1 MILRDKLEKQG
12 SFLFKYRGVL
22 PVLFLLAGWGLFV
35 YKEYNSYQTQPV
47 FDHPL
52 YLYFCLFICLLGLFI
67 RVYTIGYT
75 PKRTSGRNIKGQI
88 ADQLNTT
95 GIYSIVRH
103 PLYLGNF
110 FMWLGIAMLVEDIV
124 FIIAF
129 ILLYALYYERIMLTE
144 EKFLKEKFKD
154 SYLQWSKKTPAFIP
168 DFRKWKKPGSNFRIK
183 KVLLREKN
191 GLLAIFLLIYLFVE
205 TERYIQS
212 NTYSFELN
220 FWFYAVAFSLF
231 YYLVIKTLQKTVPGF

>member
-1 MILRDKLEKQG
+1 MVLKDKLEKQG

-22 PVLFLLAGWGLFV
+22 PVLFLVAGWGLFV
-35 YKEYNSYQTQPV
+35 YNEYNITQTQPV

-52 YLYFCLFICLLGLFI
+52 YKYFCLFICLLGLFI

-124 FIIAF
+124 FIVAF

-144 EKFLKEKFKD
+144 EKFLKDKFKD
-154 SYLQWSKKTPAFIP
+154 SYYNWSKKTPAFIP
-168 DFRKWKKPGSNFRIK
+168 DFRKWKKPETHFKVK

-191 GLLAIFLLIYLFVE
+191 GLLAIFLLIYLFIE
-205 TERYIQS
+205 TGRYIHS

-220 FWFYAVAFSLF
+220 FWFCAVVFSLS